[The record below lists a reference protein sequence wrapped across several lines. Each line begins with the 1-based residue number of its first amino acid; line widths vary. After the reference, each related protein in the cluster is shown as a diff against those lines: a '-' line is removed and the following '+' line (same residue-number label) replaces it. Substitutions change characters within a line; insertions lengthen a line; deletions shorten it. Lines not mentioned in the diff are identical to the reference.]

1 MAEKIIIEVGMDNA
15 EYAKKATDTL
25 KAMQDL
31 KDQQVILAST
41 GKKNTLEY
49 EQNKVKLQEM
59 GRELKANVALSNNYT
74 SSMVGMRAQLSVLN
88 AQWARMSDEQR
99 ENTEEG
105 KALAAQMLNLT
116 NKLKEQEKGVG
127 DTRRNV
133 GNYAEAV
140 GELKDTL
147 LGAVTSSN
155 AFSQVTEH
163 LPIGFQIGKKAID
176 AASDSIQ
183 AYRQSQEEVKQAQ
196 EAYEKA
202 QTIATEATEKAAEA
216 EKIATEIGFKYGQGT
231 ATKQEVIKATT
242 VAQEAATT
250 AQEANV
256 AVTQASTAAQ
266 EANTA
271 AVGLGT
277 TALKVFRVALA
288 ATGIG
293 LVIVLFA
300 SLISYMTKFQP
311 VIDAVKKATAGLAA
325 GFQMMGKILF
335 ELISPLQK
343 VFKDPLGAAKDLGN
357 FIMNNLINRFKA
369 LGVII
374 DGIINLDFKKIT
386 NGTIQLGTG
395 VEDATDK
402 MKNFSKSIADAARS
416 AADLQDQQNKLD
428 RDRINNIATSKELI
442 RQEEALKNIRDNEF
456 NSIPER
462 IAANEKAA
470 AIEKRRLQELEALQ
484 LRQVRILQ
492 EQAKLRGGL
501 SKISNE
507 ELQKLREAEL
517 ELADLREESVGRENE
532 FITNR
537 FQLQKEASEK
547 AKEVA
552 EKYKEAD
559 QERLESLIRTN
570 ETILTERQKDID
582 SINREIDEKVKL
594 FRKYNRTTEQLEKE
608 RAARLA
614 EIRKQFHEEDLQAIE
629 ENYRQIEDLTT
640 ASIKNQGERELQELR
655 VNGLRRLEDQDKV
668 IKDLID
674 RRNKG
679 EKGLSDLI
687 NSEMQVRNAMVEDN
701 IRQMNEKTD
710 ALDQERITKA
720 MENELALTQARAE
733 GADSYAERL
742 MYQQQYLDQEYE
754 LAVTA
759 AIARNE
765 DTYAIHEEFAAK
777 QKALD
782 QEVWASATDA
792 INDFGD
798 NFQGVVGQNTKAA
811 QLAAALQTKAEAA
824 LFLQQNA
831 RLAIEQLLGITS
843 QLKQPF
849 PLNVVAV
856 AGTLALVA
864 RIASAAKSLVTVP
877 KYSGGGL
884 HYDSDGKGTVLR
896 GPGTGTS
903 DSMNAR
909 VSNGEVIINEKSS
922 KMFLPI
928 LSAINTAG
936 GGRPLIGPGSNG
948 YKSVMFPRFN
958 SGGMYQGIASTYV
971 GQAFDTEALA
981 AAIASQFRNVT
992 IVTDVRDVTSAQ
1004 QKRSSSNH
1012 NRIV

>member
-1 MAEKIIIEVGMDNA
+1 MADKIIIEVGMDNA

-41 GKKNTLEY
+41 GKKNTLEF
-49 EQNKVKLQEM
+49 EQNKVKLQQL

-74 SSMVGMRAQLSVLN
+74 GSINGMRAQLSILN
-88 AQWARMSDEQR
+88 AEWAKLSKEQR

-116 NKLKEQEKGVG
+116 TKLKEQEKGVG
-127 DTRRNV
+127 DNRRNV
-133 GNYAEAV
+133 GNYTE
-140 GELKDTL
+140 GLDELKGSL
-147 LGAVTSSN
+147 LEAAKAHGPLTETMQQ
-155 AFSQVTEH
+155 AFA
-163 LPIGFQIGKKAID
+163 GFKQFGSGLDDAGDAIK
-176 AASDSIQ
+176 
-183 AYRQSQEEVKQAQ
+183 AYRQSQEEVKQTQ

-202 QTIATEATEKAAEA
+202 QTIATKATEAAAEA
-216 EKIATEIGFKYGQGT
+216 EKKATEIGFKFGQGT

-242 VAQEAATT
+242 IAQEAATT
-250 AQEANV
+250 AQEANI

-266 EANTA
+266 NANTA

-277 TALKVFRVALA
+277 TALKVFKIALIS
-288 ATGIG
+288 TGIG
-293 LVIVLFA
+293 ALIVAAGAL
-300 SLISYMTKFQP
+300 LSYLMKYQP
-311 VIDAVKKATAGLAA
+311 VIDKIKTVTAGLSA
-325 GFQMMGKILF
+325 GFDALGKIIF
-335 ELISPLQK
+335 GLISPMQK

-357 FIMNNLINRFKA
+357 FIVNNLINRFKA

-374 DGIINLDFKKIT
+374 DGIINLDFKKLT

-395 VEDATDK
+395 VENATDK
-402 MKNFSKSIADAARS
+402 MKNFSKSISDAAK
-416 AADLQDQQNKLD
+416 AAASLQDQQNKLD

-470 AIEKRRLQELEALQ
+470 AIEKRRLQELETLQ

-492 EQAKLRGGL
+492 QQAQLRGGL
-501 SKISNE
+501 SKISND

-537 FQLQKEASEK
+537 FQLQKEAADK

-594 FRKYNRTTEQLEKE
+594 YRKYNRATEQLEKE
-608 RAARLA
+608 RTARLA
-614 EIRKQFHEEDLQAIE
+614 EIRRQFHEEDLQAIE
-629 ENYRQIEDLTT
+629 ENYREIEDLTVS
-640 ASIKNQGERELQELR
+640 SIEDS
-655 VNGLRRLEDQDKV
+655 GLREIAQTKLNGRWRLEDQDKT
-668 IKDLID
+668 IKELTE
-674 RRNKG
+674 RRDKG
-679 EKGLSDLI
+679 ETGLTDLI
-687 NSEMQVRNAMVEDN
+687 NSGMQLRNAIVEDN
-701 IRQMNEKTD
+701 LRQLNELTKD
-710 ALDQERITKA
+710 LDQERLEDA
-720 MENELALTQARAE
+720 LQHELDLANARMN
-733 GADSYAERL
+733 GAGSEAERL
-742 MYQQQYLDQEYE
+742 QYKQEYLDLEYE
-754 LAVTA
+754 LEVNA
-759 AIARNE
+759 ALARNE
-765 DTYAIHEEFAAK
+765 DTQAIHEEFAAK

-782 QEVWASATDA
+782 QEVWSSAANAVGDFSSSFQDA
-792 INDFGD
+792 
-798 NFQGVVGQNTKAA
+798 VGRNTKAA
-811 QLAAALQTKAEAA
+811 QLASALQQKAEAA
-824 LFLQQNA
+824 LFIMQNK
-831 RLAIEQLLGITS
+831 RLAIEQLLGITT

-849 PLNVVAV
+849 PLNVIAV

-864 RIASAAKSLVTVP
+864 KIAAAARTLVSVP
-877 KYSGGGL
+877 SYNTGGL
-884 HYDSDGKGTVLR
+884 HYASDGKGTVLS
-896 GPGTGTS
+896 GPGSGTS

-909 VSNGEVIINEKSS
+909 LSNGEVVINEKSS

-936 GGRPLIGPGSNG
+936 GGRPLVGPGSRG
-948 YKSVMFPRFN
+948 YKSVLLPHLN
-958 SGGMYQGIASTYV
+958 GGGMYQAATSTYV
-971 GQAFDTEALA
+971 NQSIDTASLA
-981 AAIASQFRNVT
+981 SAIASQMKNVT
-992 IVTDVRDVTSAQ
+992 IVTDVRDITSAQ
-1004 QKRSSSNH
+1004 QRRAASN
-1012 NRIV
+1012 NNQIT